1 MKDDVNEWNKAF
13 AQETYYSGFF
23 KFGMAGVHKLMEKG
37 IPKNKKFKK
46 VLELGGYY
54 GNHHYYLK
62 NDYEEYYKTD
72 LLYGEKT
79 FEITDGSKIYYEYLD
94 ARKVD
99 KLNKKFDRVISTC
112 LIVHLENPKKILQDW
127 RSVVNSDGYITI
139 CVQLEQSFLLT
150 FIQKFFSRPKFKKLG
165 YNFDEIINTNHLH
178 YPRRIDYFINDV
190 FKNDSIKKYMY
201 PFRFLPWFLNT
212 TAVYQIKLS

>member
-62 NDYEEYYKTD
+62 ND
-72 LLYGEKT
+72 
-79 FEITDGSKIYYEYLD
+79 
-94 ARKVD
+94 
-99 KLNKKFDRVISTC
+99 
-112 LIVHLENPKKILQDW
+112 
-127 RSVVNSDGYITI
+127 
-139 CVQLEQSFLLT
+139 
-150 FIQKFFSRPKFKKLG
+150 
-165 YNFDEIINTNHLH
+165 
-178 YPRRIDYFINDV
+178 
-190 FKNDSIKKYMY
+190 
-201 PFRFLPWFLNT
+201 
-212 TAVYQIKLS
+212 